1 MRTMEWMNPKIMP
14 KRIETNKKRKM
25 LLTVAMS
32 GTIRE
37 AKRQAK
43 MPVAPKEKSIRPEFK
58 LLFKAKAATRVK
70 VKVLTKTMMFLTVP
84 KPPVG
89 EINKVLPAAEA
100 KIKAIKEK
108 TTGTPKEKNNL
119 RPKERNFLDE
129 VIGLR
134 LNSTG
139 FT

>member
-1 MRTMEWMNPKIMP
+1 
-14 KRIETNKKRKM
+14 M
-25 LLTVAMS
+25 LTEAMS
-32 GTIRE
+32 LTINE
-37 AKRQAK
+37 ANKDPK